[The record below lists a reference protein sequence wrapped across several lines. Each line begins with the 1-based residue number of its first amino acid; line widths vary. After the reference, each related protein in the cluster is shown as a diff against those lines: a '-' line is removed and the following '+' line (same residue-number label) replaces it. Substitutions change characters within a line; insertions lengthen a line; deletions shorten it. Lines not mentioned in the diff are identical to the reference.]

1 MNIII
6 DIFIRF
12 FTAVCN
18 TSDELSQKERP
29 YMIAMVIS
37 YIVLRFTTKD
47 KRGTVNR
54 EYTFRNSKYDLS
66 PYPHLLGYIN
76 YYATRTV

>member
-1 MNIII
+1 MNVII

-18 TSDELSQKERP
+18 ASVQLLQTESP

-37 YIVLRFTTKD
+37 YIGLRNDYK
-47 KRGTVNR
+47 GQMW
-54 EYTFRNSKYDLS
+54 YS
-66 PYPHLLGYIN
+66 
-76 YYATRTV
+76 